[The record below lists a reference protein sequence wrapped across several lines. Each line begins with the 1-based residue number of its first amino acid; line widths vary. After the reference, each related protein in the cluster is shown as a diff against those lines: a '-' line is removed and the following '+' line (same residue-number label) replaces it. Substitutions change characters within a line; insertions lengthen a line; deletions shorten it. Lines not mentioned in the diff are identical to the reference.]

1 YTGANIAAIINATL
15 KSFKI
20 SAYSLGYFILNNTT
34 NNNAIINALAIKY
47 NFNARYRRLRY
58 AYYIINLTA

>member
-1 YTGANIAAIINATL
+1 YTGANITAIINATL

-34 NNNAIINALAIKY
+34 NNNATINALAIKY
-47 NFNARYRRLRY
+47 NFNACY
-58 AYYIINLTA
+58 